1 MKKFAR
7 VLTTAAAGA
16 AAALAFT
23 AGAAQA
29 APSSSVYLYTGTNAH
44 CTFSGDNGVAGGV
57 FSDYECRNGVAGYSV
72 LVDATGGS
80 FSDVYINTFDTL
92 ANCSFAGDNGTSG
105 GVWDSYY
112 CQAGFAGYSLK
123 VSA

>member
-1 MKKFAR
+1 M
-7 VLTTAAAGA
+7 
-16 AAALAFT
+16 
-23 AGAAQA
+23 
-29 APSSSVYLYTGTNAH
+29 
-44 CTFSGDNGVAGGV
+44 
-57 FSDYECRNGVAGYSV
+57 AGYSV

-92 ANCSFAGDNGTSG
+92 ANCKFAGDNGTSG

-112 CQAGFAGYSLK
+112 CQSGFAGYSLK